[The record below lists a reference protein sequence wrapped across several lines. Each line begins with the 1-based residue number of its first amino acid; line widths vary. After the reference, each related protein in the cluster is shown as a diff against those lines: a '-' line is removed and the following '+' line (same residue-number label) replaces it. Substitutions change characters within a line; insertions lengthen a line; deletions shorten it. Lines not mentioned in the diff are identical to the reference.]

1 MSEMTNVRSVAADE
15 YVSVCAAVARTTQ
28 SPSPENVNV
37 RVPEFT
43 VHEDAVVDTTE
54 YETAPS
60 PDVVAAER
68 TSGDDVRSRLSAG
81 LHETVWDAREN
92 VNVRSTEA
100 DAYDAVAADVAR
112 TTQFP
117 GPENVNVRMPEFT
130 VQDDAVVDTTEY
142 EMAPALFV
150 VAAAKTAGESVVDR
164 VVDGFHVTVASFRY
178 GAAHRMMTTPPP
190 PAAPNP
196 GAEVWRFLP
205 PPPPPP
211 PRPFVPAAA
220 TRGDGY
226 VWFHEPSRV
235 FVPQPEP
242 ELGYQLSQ
250 LSPGTMSLPPPPPLP
265 YARAVPVMDDKY
277 PWMVYPALPH
287 FAPGGKP

>member
-1 MSEMTNVRSVAADE
+1 MVHRVDDVWVTESIWSMFVSTKSVNVTVVQSIGSSPVSVNTRFWLDDVDDAAARARTGAVVSEMTNVRSVAADE

-81 LHETVWDAREN
+81 LHETVWVAREN

-117 GPENVNVRMPEFT
+117 GPENVNVRVPEFT

-178 GAAHRMMTTPPP
+178 GAAHRMMTTPLP

-196 GAEVWRFLP
+196 GPEV
-205 PPPPPP
+205 
-211 PRPFVPAAA
+211 
-220 TRGDGY
+220 
-226 VWFHEPSRV
+226 
-235 FVPQPEP
+235 
-242 ELGYQLSQ
+242 
-250 LSPGTMSLPPPPPLP
+250 
-265 YARAVPVMDDKY
+265 
-277 PWMVYPALPH
+277 
-287 FAPGGKP
+287 